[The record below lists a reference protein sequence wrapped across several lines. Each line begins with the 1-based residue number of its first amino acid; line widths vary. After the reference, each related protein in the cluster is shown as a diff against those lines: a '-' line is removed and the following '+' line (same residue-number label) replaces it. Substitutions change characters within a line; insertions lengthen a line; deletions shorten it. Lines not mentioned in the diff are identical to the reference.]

1 MQFTVRFWTSH
12 IFAAYDARG
21 KLVAGDPARP
31 LPVRSTPFPEDVA
44 SSAFPSRLAARFA
57 IADLLGHPL
66 GRLAAEELGFID
78 ALLSETLV
86 RDHVVNRVRERFQ
99 KGRGS

>member
-1 MQFTVRFWTSH
+1 M
-12 IFAAYDARG
+12 A
-21 KLVAGDPARP
+21 
-31 LPVRSTPFPEDVA
+31 VRSTPFPEAPAEV
-44 SSAFPSRLAARFA
+44 AFPSRLAARFA

-66 GRLAAEELGFID
+66 GRLGPEDLGFID

-86 RDHVVNRVRERFQ
+86 RDLIVSRVRVRFQ

>member
-1 MQFTVRFWTSH
+1 MQ
-12 IFAAYDARG
+12 AA
-21 KLVAGDPARP
+21 L
-31 LPVRSTPFPEDVA
+31 T
-44 SSAFPSRLAARFA
+44 

-66 GRLAAEELGFID
+66 GRLGPEDLGFID

-86 RDHVVNRVRERFQ
+86 RDLVVSRVRERFQ